1 MTRVCGIFEIGP
13 RPVQP
18 MGFDIITY
26 DDCIDICMEKC
37 WHIGNKWEEIKNKNE
52 QKKIRKTFMREMKKK
67 LSILRQLH
75 IVHADIKPDN
85 ILYSPGWKNVV
96 LVDFGL
102 AMIVKESVNEETET
116 GFFGT
121 PYFAGEEM
129 KYLHEY
135 KIKGFVNLYKNDH

>member
-1 MTRVCGIFEIGP
+1 MTALTYAWRNAGTLEINGKK
-13 RPVQP
+13 
-18 MGFDIITY
+18 IK
-26 DDCIDICMEKC
+26 EKD
-37 WHIGNKWEEIKNKNE
+37 E
-52 QKKIRKTFMREMKKK
+52 QKKIRKTFMREMNKK

-102 AMIVKESVNEETET
+102 ALVVKESVNEETET

-121 PYFAGEEM
+121 PYYAGEEM
-129 KYLHEY
+129 K
-135 KIKGFVNLYKNDH
+135 

>member
-1 MTRVCGIFEIGP
+1 
-13 RPVQP
+13 
-18 MGFDIITY
+18 
-26 DDCIDICMEKC
+26 
-37 WHIGNKWEEIKNKNE
+37 
-52 QKKIRKTFMREMKKK
+52 MREMKKK

-135 KIKGFVNLYKNDH
+135 KRKGFVNLYKNDHQSLLKTGEKMFYPRASNLE